1 MSDDKQK
8 QPGADQPAGT
18 DRPDQDAQDKT
29 AADGKPKG
37 GETAAA
43 GKAQDKQQGK
53 AQGKSQDQAQDKSQD
68 RSGTDKPGAKD
79 QPAQSSPEAK
89 TSGAKKD
96 TPKGSPKDSGTPPKP
111 GAKTKSGRSGLWG
124 FLVLILLLAAGAA
137 GGGAWYLWQRLQH
150 QSQAFDQRLGKL
162 DSRLQQAESDRRA
175 ATSKLES
182 QLESLREQQKSA
194 QNAIEVL
201 RSKTGR
207 SETEWRVAE
216 AEYLIRIANDRLK
229 LARDVPTA
237 LAALQAAD
245 DRLRR
250 AGDPALLDARKR
262 LAHDIQALRSVDQ
275 PDVPG
280 LSLALG
286 GLIDEVDKLP
296 LNSPQPSKAAEPPGS
311 AAGPAKA
318 GGWRQALKG
327 VWEELK
333 GLIVVRHPE
342 HPAQPLLP
350 PSQRFFLTQNL
361 RLQLE
366 QARLA
371 LLRGDAA
378 DYRRRIATAQEW
390 IRTYFDV
397 DAAATRG
404 ALDTLAR
411 LAKRDVH
418 PSLPDISGALRTL
431 EQFRAKLHNGSKAPA
446 APGHQTGTNAAP
458 AKTQDQSAPA
468 AAPQQDPAR

>member
-1 MSDDKQK
+1 VSDDKQK
-8 QPGADQPAGT
+8 QSGADQPAGT
-18 DRPDQDAQDKT
+18 DRPDQDTQHKDVSEPK
-29 AADGKPKG
+29 AAAKG
-37 GETAAA
+37 GESAATSQA
-43 GKAQDKQQGK
+43 GQKQAKAAKGK
-53 AQGKSQDQAQDKSQD
+53 GRAGEDGA
-68 RSGTDKPGAKD
+68 GAKG
-79 QPAQSSPEAK
+79 QPAQSSESKAAESKQGQPQDQSKGPEAP
-89 TSGAKKD
+89 A
-96 TPKGSPKDSGTPPKP
+96 KP
-111 GAKTKSGRSGLWG
+111 GAKAKSGRAGPWL
-124 FLVLILLLAAGAA
+124 FAILVLLIAAGAA

-150 QSQAFDQRLGKL
+150 QSQAFDQRVGKL

-175 ATSKLES
+175 ATTKLES
-182 QLESLREQQKSA
+182 QLESLRERQRSA

-201 RSKTGR
+201 RSKSGR
-207 SETEWRVAE
+207 SETQWRVAE

-229 LARDVPTA
+229 LQRDVPTA

-296 LNSPQPSKAAEPPGS
+296 LNSPHRAGTAEQPSP

-318 GGWRQALKG
+318 ETGGWRQALEG
-327 VWEELK
+327 VWEEIK
-333 GLIVVRHPE
+333 GLIVIRHPE

-371 LLRGDAA
+371 VLRGDAA
-378 DYRRRIATAQEW
+378 DYRRRIATAQDW
-390 IRTYFDV
+390 IRTYFDR
-397 DAAATRG
+397 DSAATRG

-411 LAKRDVH
+411 LAKQDIH

-431 EQFRAKLHNGSKAPA
+431 EEFRTKLHQGTEAPA
-446 APGHQTGTNAAP
+446 APDRQAGSNAAP
-458 AKTQDQSAPA
+458 AGTQDHSAPA
-468 AAPQQDPAR
+468 AAPRQDPAR